1 MTTQND
7 KNLPASEHRSTPSPS
22 DNAAGGMR
30 PLAGLKIIELG
41 QLIAGPFASKIM
53 AEFGADVIK
62 VEPPSG
68 DPLRKWRYVHDGTS
82 VWWAAHARN
91 KRSITLDLR
100 QPEGQDVVRQLIADA
115 DILIENFRP
124 GAMEKW
130 GLGFDALHAINPKLI
145 MLRVSGYGQTGPY
158 RDRPGFGVIGEA
170 MGGLRYLSGE
180 AGRPPVRVGVSIG
193 DTLSGLHGV
202 IGVLMALRHRE
213 QQNGLGQE
221 VDVALYESVFNM
233 MESLLPEFSKFGAI
247 RQPSGA
253 SMPGIAPTNAY
264 PCLEGKYALI
274 AGNGD
279 SIFKRLMTL
288 IGREDLAS
296 DPALSDN
303 QGRAAQAEMLD
314 QAISDWTSTR
324 SLDDV
329 LDAMNEVGVPVGKS
343 YDAADIADD
352 PHYRARDMILQT
364 TLPDGSSVDVPGIV
378 PKLSRTPGEVDR
390 LAPTLGEHTDEIL
403 QDLGIDEATRKKW
416 RERGIL

>member
-1 MTTQND
+1 M
-7 KNLPASEHRSTPSPS
+7 KNTSE
-22 DNAAGGMR
+22 NAQR
-30 PLAGLKIIELG
+30 PLSGLKIIELG
-41 QLIAGPFASKIM
+41 QLIAGPFAAKIL

-62 VEPPSG
+62 VEPPAG
-68 DPLRKWRYVHDGTS
+68 DPLRQWRYVHDGTS

-91 KRSITLDLR
+91 KRSLTLDLR
-100 QPEGQDVVRQLIADA
+100 QPEGQDVVRRLVADA

-130 GLGFDALHAINPKLI
+130 GLGFEALHAINPKLI

-180 AGRPPVRVGVSIG
+180 PGRPPVRVGVSIG

-233 MESLLPEFSKFGAI
+233 MESLLPEYSKFGAV

-264 PCLEGKYALI
+264 PCQDGKYALI

-288 IGREDLAS
+288 IDREDLAT
-296 DPALSDN
+296 DPALADN
-303 QGRAAQAEMLD
+303 PGRAAQAERID
-314 QAISDWTSTR
+314 QAIGQWTIDRT
-324 SLDDV
+324 LEDV
-329 LDAMNEVGVPVGKS
+329 LSAMTEAGVPVGKS
-343 YDAADIADD
+343 YDAADIAAD
-352 PHYRARDMILQT
+352 PHYQARDMILET
-364 TLPDGSSVDVPGIV
+364 TLPDGSVVKVPGIV
-378 PKLSRTPGEVDR
+378 PKLSRTPGQVDR
-390 LAPTLGEHTDEIL
+390 LAPQLGEHTDEIL
-403 QDLGIDEATRKKW
+403 DQLGIDSSTRAEW
-416 RERGIL
+416 RDRGIT